1 MKITQTKRCTDSGKL
16 VKKNFRAINDP
27 SWKWSSAT
35 PAVSTKIADSTDL
48 FTNTDPDP
56 TNVKECLIHTCKV
69 YESDCT
75 TLWDFTDAKKKGFSM
90 TSVAPFTLSYD
101 SSMIHGYK
109 HDICIK
115 CDNPQMSATNS
126 FSIQQESKCLPS
138 YNNLNKR
145 EFILSPEETKNWEE
159 IEAKQAEDAKDNEGN
174 EENEDDEEKETRP
187 TKYKY
192 HYEHDFSSSEAPV

>member
-1 MKITQTKRCTDSGKL
+1 MTHHGNGLLPHLQFQPRLLIQQTCSPTLIQILQTSKS
-16 VKKNFRAINDP
+16 VSF
-27 SWKWSSAT
+27 T
-35 PAVSTKIADSTDL
+35 PAKSMS
-48 FTNTDPDP
+48 P
-56 TNVKECLIHTCKV
+56 TAQPFGISLTQR
-69 YESDCT
+69 
-75 TLWDFTDAKKKGFSM
+75 KGFSM